1 MENKRKMKKTVRYI
15 PAKTNLSDPINT
27 GTKKLRVAAYCRVS
41 TKEEEQLNSY
51 EVQRKYYTE
60 KINNEPE
67 WELVGIFADKG
78 ITGTSVKK
86 RDKFLQMIRM
96 CKRNKID
103 LILTKSISRFARNT
117 VDCLHY
123 VRLLKELNVDV
134 FFEEQGLHSIQNGS
148 EFYIT
153 IYGSIAQSE
162 SENISANV
170 RWGKEQSARKGNVS
184 FHYKNFLGYRKGE
197 DGQPEIDPDQ
207 AEIVKEIYHRFLM
220 GDSLNKIAKY
230 LTEKNIPTPAGKEI
244 WQTSTIKSILKNERY
259 KGDALLNKTYVVDCL
274 SKKTKI
280 NCGERPQYY
289 VEDNHPAIIDRAT
302 FGRVQEELARRSGK
316 QKVKRVGTKTENGK
330 YSSKY
335 ALTELLICGESGT
348 PYRRCTWNIRGK
360 QKIVWRCINR
370 LDFGKKYCKNSPSME
385 ESSLQNAIMNA
396 IVKMAK
402 QNADV
407 LEVLKINIGMGIGT
421 SNCGERNR
429 LNLQIEIEKIES
441 EFNSILCQIT
451 DDIQDRETNEMK
463 LEKLIAQKR
472 KLEKQ
477 LEECQEHEE
486 KQERT
491 NSRLEEISNTLSR
504 LQYQPIEFNDQIVR
518 QILEKVV
525 VESKQRIRIVF
536 VGGYEVIQEV

>member
-1 MENKRKMKKTVRYI
+1 
-15 PAKTNLSDPINT
+15 
-27 GTKKLRVAAYCRVS
+27 
-41 TKEEEQLNSY
+41 
-51 EVQRKYYTE
+51 
-60 KINNEPE
+60 
-67 WELVGIFADKG
+67 
-78 ITGTSVKK
+78 
-86 RDKFLQMIRM
+86 
-96 CKRNKID
+96 
-103 LILTKSISRFARNT
+103 
-117 VDCLHY
+117 
-123 VRLLKELNVDV
+123 
-134 FFEEQGLHSIQNGS
+134 
-148 EFYIT
+148 
-153 IYGSIAQSE
+153 
-162 SENISANV
+162 
-170 RWGKEQSARKGNVS
+170 
-184 FHYKNFLGYRKGE
+184 
-197 DGQPEIDPDQ
+197 
-207 AEIVKEIYHRFLM
+207 
-220 GDSLNKIAKY
+220 
-230 LTEKNIPTPAGKEI
+230 
-244 WQTSTIKSILKNERY
+244 
-259 KGDALLNKTYVVDCL
+259 
-274 SKKTKI
+274 
-280 NCGERPQYY
+280 
-289 VEDNHPAIIDRAT
+289 
-302 FGRVQEELARRSGK
+302 
-316 QKVKRVGTKTENGK
+316 
-330 YSSKY
+330 
-335 ALTELLICGESGT
+335 
-348 PYRRCTWNIRGK
+348 
-360 QKIVWRCINR
+360 
-370 LDFGKKYCKNSPSME
+370 ME